1 MNVKTLLRTSSA
13 TFLAAPVLVFTFF
26 VAYSS
31 GSLGQYDNRHA
42 PTVSAAA
49 YQALIFAASAAAGCG
64 AWEAGRLRQSGI
76 WEMAPWRSKYRIAA
90 QRLSLPVALGVAVMG
105 VMTVTRFVQ
114 ASVFPDAASLPA
126 VVIGLLLPV
135 PYAVIG
141 FAIGN
146 VSRSPAVCAP
156 LVMAGTWFFIGYA
169 GNNSTD
175 IPGTL
180 WLRHAAA
187 YTMSSPEIDQ
197 VISPVG
203 LLVPVVFTCAV
214 AGSAT
219 LLWGPWRSAVRI
231 SLAGLLAVAGLATS
245 CVVASN
251 WGYHTPMITSPLAG
265 KCSYRAGVHVC
276 VPELYQDMLPR
287 VQATASSTVEH
298 LHRAG
303 VPVPKKVTYTRLD
316 AGAGP
321 EVWHIWFL
329 PRTSTHELAESVAHA
344 PLNDAEWSCLGR
356 RDFKRADA
364 LDLWLRSTA
373 GLEAGDSA
381 SDRET
386 VTAVEKVKKLP
397 VGKQAAWFAEAH
409 AQARSCGKAG

>member
-13 TFLAAPVLVFTFF
+13 TFLAAPVLVFIFF

-31 GSLGQYDNRHA
+31 GSLAQFDNRHA

-49 YQALIFAASAAAGCG
+49 YQALIFAAAAAAGCG

-76 WEMAPWRSKYRIAA
+76 WDMAPWRSKYRIAA
-90 QRLSLPVALGVAVMG
+90 QRLILPAVLGIAVMA

-114 ASVFPDAASLPA
+114 AAVLPDGASVPA

-146 VSRSPAVCAP
+146 VSRSPVVCAP

-169 GNNSTD
+169 GNSSTD

-180 WLRHAAA
+180 WLRHATA
-187 YTMSSPEIDQ
+187 YTLRSPEIDQ
-197 VISPVG
+197 VISPLA
-203 LLVPVVFTCAV
+203 LLVPVVFTCTLAGAV
-214 AGSAT
+214 M
-219 LLWGPWRSAVRI
+219 LLWGPWRSAARI
-231 SLAGLLAVAGLATS
+231 SFAGLLALAGMATS
-245 CVVASN
+245 CAVALS
-251 WGYHTPMITSPLAG
+251 WGYHTPMTSSPMAE
-265 KCSYRAGVHVC
+265 KCRNSAAVNVC

-287 VQATASSTVEH
+287 VQATASSVVEH
-298 LHRAG
+298 LHGAG
-303 VPVPKKVTYTRLD
+303 VPAPKKITYARFEAT
-316 AGAGP
+316 AGP
-321 EVWHIWFL
+321 DVWHIWFL
-329 PRTSTHELAESVAHA
+329 PRTSTDELAQSVAHA

-356 RDFKRADA
+356 KDFRQADA

-373 GLEAGDSA
+373 GLDVGGA
-381 SDRET
+381 SFAQET
-386 VTAVEKVKKLP
+386 VAAVEKVKKLP
-397 VGKQAAWFAEAH
+397 VRQQGAWFSD
-409 AQARSCGKAG
+409 AQARSRSCGKAG

>member
-13 TFLAAPVLVFTFF
+13 SFLAAPVLAFTFF

-31 GSLGQYDNRHA
+31 GSLAQYDNRHP

-49 YQALIFAASAAAGCG
+49 YQALIFAAAAAAGCG

-76 WEMAPWRSKYRIAA
+76 WDMAPWRSRYRIAA
-90 QRLSLPVALGVAVMG
+90 QSLCLPVALGVAVML
-105 VMTVTRFVQ
+105 VMTVMRFVQ
-114 ASVFPDAASLPA
+114 ASVVPDAASLPA
-126 VVIGLLLPV
+126 VMIGLLLPV
-135 PYAVIG
+135 PYAAIG

-146 VSRSPAVCAP
+146 LSRSPVVCAP

-180 WLRHAAA
+180 WLRHATA

-197 VISPVG
+197 VISPLA
-203 LLVPVVFTCAV
+203 LLVPVVFTGAV
-214 AGSAT
+214 AGAAA
-219 LLWGPWRSAVRI
+219 LLWGPWRTAVRG
-231 SLAGLLAVAGLATS
+231 SLAALLAVSGLT
-245 CVVASN
+245 ASIVWASS
-251 WGYHTPMITSPLAG
+251 WGYHTPMITSAVAE
-265 KCSYRAGVHVC
+265 KCGSSSGVNVC
-276 VPELYQDMLPR
+276 VPELYEDMLPR
-287 VQATASSTVEH
+287 VQATARPVLEQ
-298 LHRAG
+298 LHRTG
-303 VPVPKKVTYTRLD
+303 VPAPKKVTYTRLD
-316 AGAGP
+316 VGAGP

-329 PRTSTHELAESVAHA
+329 PRTTDAELAESLAHA

-356 RDFKRADA
+356 KDFKQADT

-373 GLEAGDSA
+373 GLDTGGSA

-386 VTAVEKVKKLP
+386 LTAVEKVRKLP
-397 VGKQAAWFAEAH
+397 SGQQAAWFAA
-409 AQARSCGKAG
+409 AQAKARSCGKAG